1 MQPLFDA
8 LPIKT
13 QALEPFCFLVF
24 SHVIIASSRDQNYIQ
39 RAGFPAKTVFIFG
52 GMPCFIM
59 ARGRKMSPE

>member
-13 QALEPFCFLVF
+13 QALEPLCFLVF
-24 SHVIIASSRDQNYIQ
+24 SHVIIASKPDQNYIQ

-52 GMPCFIM
+52 SMACFIRV
-59 ARGRKMSPE
+59 RGRKMSPE

>member
-1 MQPLFDA
+1 MEPL
-8 LPIKT
+8 
-13 QALEPFCFLVF
+13 CFLVF